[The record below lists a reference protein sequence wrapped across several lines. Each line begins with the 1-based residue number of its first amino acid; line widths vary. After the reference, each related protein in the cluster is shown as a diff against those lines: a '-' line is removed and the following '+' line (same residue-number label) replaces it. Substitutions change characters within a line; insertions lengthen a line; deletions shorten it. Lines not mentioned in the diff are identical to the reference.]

1 VTTPQDVPEVIRV
14 IDGFRADLMR
24 GEARAA
30 TQLVR
35 AYGPIYSR
43 LATDIDV
50 LLGQVESQQLTINQT
65 LKLNRLQ
72 AIQRQIEAELATFS
86 EFAQGTIGR
95 AQADA
100 VSLSQLRNQRVVS
113 AALPPGLNLELLDS
127 VGITWNQLPATAVE
141 SMVGFSGDGAPLAN
155 LLDPLGPEVRAGV
168 TQELTDGIARGRSP
182 RESARLIRNRFGMG
196 LTRSLRIS
204 RTEQLR
210 SYREATRLS
219 YQQNSNIVK
228 GYTRHASK
236 DARTCMACLALD
248 GKRYPLSVP
257 LNEHVQGRCA
267 LVPDTI
273 QYSDLGLNVP
283 SPVTRRELGPDW
295 FNRQTPGAQLD
306 MMGPRRYKAWNSGE
320 FNFTDQAKIVPNS
333 TWGESAIVKPLKELI

>member
-1 VTTPQDVPEVIRV
+1 
-14 IDGFRADLMR
+14 
-24 GEARAA
+24 
-30 TQLVR
+30 
-35 AYGPIYSR
+35 
-43 LATDIDV
+43 
-50 LLGQVESQQLTINQT
+50 
-65 LKLNRLQ
+65 
-72 AIQRQIEAELATFS
+72 
-86 EFAQGTIGR
+86 
-95 AQADA
+95 
-100 VSLSQLRNQRVVS
+100 
-113 AALPPGLNLELLDS
+113 
-127 VGITWNQLPATAVE
+127 
-141 SMVGFSGDGAPLAN
+141 
-155 LLDPLGPEVRAGV
+155 
-168 TQELTDGIARGRSP
+168 
-182 RESARLIRNRFGMG
+182 MG
-196 LTRSLRIS
+196 LTRALRIS

-306 MMGPRRYKAWNSGE
+306 MMGPSRYKAWNAGE